1 MNRPPRTPGIG
12 LVAPS
17 DRLVGAHRIRY
28 LAAFL
33 LLLAGA
39 EAWVLTRTIALRAG
53 RAAVHVEGASLAHAL
68 GLTDLAIWTEARY
81 TRNPALA
88 DFFSAFQDHPGAI
101 EHFPAG
107 SIIAPPP
114 HVGPPP
120 ALPEGPR

>member
-12 LVAPS
+12 LVTPS
-17 DRLVGAHRIRY
+17 ARLVGAHRIRY

-33 LLLAGA
+33 LLLAVA
-39 EAWVLTRTIALRAG
+39 EIWVLTRTIALRAA
-53 RAAVHVEGASLAHAL
+53 RATAHAEGANLASAL

-107 SIIAPPP
+107 SLIAPPT
-114 HVGPPP
+114 HAGPPP
-120 ALPEGPR
+120 ALPGGPR